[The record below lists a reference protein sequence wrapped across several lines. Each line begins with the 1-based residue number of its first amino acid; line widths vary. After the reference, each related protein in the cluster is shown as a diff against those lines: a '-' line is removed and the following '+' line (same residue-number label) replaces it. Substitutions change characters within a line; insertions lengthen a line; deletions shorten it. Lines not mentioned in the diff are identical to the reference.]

1 MELETEFKS
10 FKTQMFKV
18 KVRNNILTV
27 LILYIYTFLVSNQI
41 DFATLF
47 TNKAAFFLPQNFSY
61 KINFYTAVTIILLI
75 IFQLILG
82 TIIHSF
88 FSDEISSAID
98 YEREKIQDKD
108 FVNNENAKI
117 LRTLLVKKISKY
129 PLKTSIEVGIQMFL
143 ATLCSAISFVAIF
156 EINYY
161 RAILIFVT
169 IIFGVMQSAL
179 VTYISVEK
187 ACGIYTKELVSY
199 GISDEI
205 IKNEHFWGL
214 KTSFRI
220 FLHFVIPIASFFFY
234 AVLFMFVSYKENIN
248 PKFQIAYLII
258 ILIVNNIYNLHIGL
272 YFTVILSRNNL
283 KMHKLLKQF
292 KDKSLSL
299 NAKEN
304 IPLTFTIESDYSIY
318 LITKIIQNLQNISQ
332 KSSGIMDDILKS
344 TEELSL
350 ISEKSEVL
358 INNKEYE
365 AKDYLELI
373 KSSVENI
380 EKTEKQINQI
390 SLSSDKTQSSISQ
403 GLKILKDSDSK
414 IKEIILANQQTVKE
428 INLLGKNIDSIF
440 EIITTLERIAEQTRV
455 LAFNAEI
462 EISSD
467 LENGEKFHIITNE
480 VRSLVSTITNSIQ
493 EIVANLKAIQDS
505 SDNLIISS
513 EAETQKIFD
522 GNNFIESLSQNFD
535 DLKISSEI
543 EKDNISFVNETTKN
557 QIHTFRNIQENLTG
571 IALDFSYFS
580 NFFTKINQKS
590 KEIYELSLNFKTHK
604 NQSSQSK
611 ENQTYALQKGKSK
624 WNLKIFL

>member
-27 LILYIYTFLVSNQI
+27 LVLYFYTFLVSNQI
-41 DFATLF
+41 DFATLI
-47 TNKAAFFLPQNFSY
+47 TNKESFSLPQDFFY
-61 KINFYTAVTIILLI
+61 KLNFYTAVTIILLI

-88 FSDEISSAID
+88 FSDEISSEID

-129 PLKTSIEVGIQMFL
+129 PLKTSIEVGVQMFL
-143 ATLCSAISFVAIF
+143 ACLCSAISFVAIF

-161 RAILIFVT
+161 RAILIFTTV
-169 IIFGVMQSAL
+169 IFGVMQSAL

-187 ACGIYTKELVSY
+187 HCGTYTKELVSY

-205 IKNEHFWGL
+205 IKAEHFWGL
-214 KTSFRI
+214 KTNFRI
-220 FLHFVIPIASFFFY
+220 SLHFVIPIASFFFY
-234 AVLFMFVSYKENIN
+234 AVLFMFVAYKENIN
-248 PKFQIAYLII
+248 PNFQIIYLII
-258 ILIVNNIYNLHIGL
+258 ILIVNNIYNIYIGL

-283 KMHKLLKQF
+283 RMHKLLKQF
-292 KDKSLSL
+292 KDKTLSL

-318 LITKIIQNLQNISQ
+318 LINKIIQNLQNISQ
-332 KSSGIMDDILKS
+332 KSSEIMDNILKS

-358 INNKEYE
+358 ISNKEYE

-380 EKTEKQINQI
+380 EKTSKQINKI
-390 SLSSDKTQSSISQ
+390 SLSSSKTQASISE
-403 GLKILKDSDSK
+403 GLKILKTSDSK

-428 INLLGKNIDSIF
+428 INSLGKNIDSIF
-440 EIITTLERIAEQTRV
+440 GIISTLEKIAEQTRV

-467 LENGEKFHIITNE
+467 VENGEMFHIITNE

-493 EIVANLKAIQDS
+493 EIVVNLKAIQDS

-543 EKDNISFVNETTKN
+543 AKDDISFVDKTTKN
-557 QIHTFRNIQENLTG
+557 QIHTFENIQENLTG
-571 IALDFSYFS
+571 IGLDFSYFS
-580 NFFTKINQKS
+580 DFFTKINQKS
-590 KEIYELSLNFKTHK
+590 KELYELSLNFKTRK
-604 NQSSQSK
+604 NQQSK
-611 ENQTYALQKGKSK
+611 ENQTETLQKGNSK
-624 WNLKIFL
+624 